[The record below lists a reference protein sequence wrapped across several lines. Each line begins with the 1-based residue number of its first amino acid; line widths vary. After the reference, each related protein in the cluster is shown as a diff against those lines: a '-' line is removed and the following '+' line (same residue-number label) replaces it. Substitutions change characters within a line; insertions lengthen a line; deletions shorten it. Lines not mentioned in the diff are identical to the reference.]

1 MVLVEVDLAVEC
13 EVELQVG
20 EVREA
25 VGGVREVV
33 GCVEET
39 QVGYVAAALV
49 EATLAVAVAAGSSV
63 EVHATAG
70 NAAGLMAMMM
80 LAAGIATRAAS
91 TAMVLAQ
98 EDSTQAALMVMVLA
112 AVVDSR

>member
-1 MVLVEVDLAVEC
+1 MEVDLAVEC

-63 EVHATAG
+63 EVHAAMAG
-70 NAAGLMAMMM
+70 NAVGLMAMMM
-80 LAAGIATRAAS
+80 HAAGIATRAAS
-91 TAMVLAQ
+91 AAMVLAQ
-98 EDSTQAALMVMVLA
+98 EDSTQAASMVMVLA